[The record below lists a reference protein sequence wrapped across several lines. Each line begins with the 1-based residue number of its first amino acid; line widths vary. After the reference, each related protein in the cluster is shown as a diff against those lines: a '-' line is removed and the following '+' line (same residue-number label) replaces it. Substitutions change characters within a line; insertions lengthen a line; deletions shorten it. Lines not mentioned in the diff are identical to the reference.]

1 MIKKFLT
8 VAALAAA
15 FTGGAAHADTID
27 FSYLFSDGQS
37 LTGSLTGTLSNG
49 FVSNISGI
57 SVSFDGVALTG
68 PLYAGT
74 YTGSSGTINF
84 GSGAAVFSTN
94 AAQNNFY
101 IGDTTDVSG
110 QTQTNY
116 FYFVNGTTP
125 TGSGSQEVAIAN
137 SNVLTNTADFDN
149 VAFGTGV
156 GTWTVTDV
164 SAVPVPA
171 ALPLMLSGLGLL
183 ALQRRRV
190 RASATHV

>member
-1 MIKKFLT
+1 MIKKFLS

-15 FTGGAAHADTID
+15 FTGGAARADTID

-37 LTGSLTGTLSNG
+37 LTGSLTGTLNNG
-49 FVSNISGI
+49 LVSNISNI

-68 PLYAGT
+68 PLFAGS
-74 YTGSSGTINF
+74 YVASSTSYDF
-84 GSGAAVFSTN
+84 SPGAAVISTN

-101 IGDTTDVSG
+101 IGDTTDSTG

-116 FYFVNGTTP
+116 FYFVNGSTP
-125 TGSGSQEVAIAN
+125 TGVGTQEVAVAN
-137 SNVLTNTADFDN
+137 TNVLTNTADFDN
-149 VAFGTGV
+149 AALGTGV

-164 SAVPVPA
+164 AAVPVPA

-183 ALQRRRV
+183 ALQRRRGK
-190 RASATHV
+190 ASAAAA